1 MVIFLLFHLSR
12 LVAAYEENQKLQK
25 ESDNSKRKAEN
36 GYDRCLAH
44 INAILTMFSLQ
55 SLRSVAVQPMC
66 RRNFTNFNL
75 ITSSSQ
81 EPDAKRQRVDD
92 GSAVATNALT
102 DAQANNSAYN
112 YNWYQVG
119 FSSERFSA
127 HRGRLHYWCVNSS

>member
-1 MVIFLLFHLSR
+1 
-12 LVAAYEENQKLQK
+12 
-25 ESDNSKRKAEN
+25 
-36 GYDRCLAH
+36 
-44 INAILTMFSLQ
+44 
-55 SLRSVAVQPMC
+55 MC
-66 RRNFTNFNL
+66 QRDFTNFNL
-75 ITSSSQ
+75 IISSSQ

-127 HRGRLHYWCVNSS
+127 HCVTCKHVWPFTILVCVNSS